1 MTAATMEL
9 TQSTGN
15 ALRLADARREWPSRM
30 LVWSVIA
37 AGAVV
42 SITQWPTQF
51 PNPTLV
57 ALLLASS
64 MLLALLKLQLPLSNG
79 HATISMAY
87 AVDFAALLLC
97 GADVAMVIAALAVV
111 VQCSFR
117 NAHPQ
122 PLVRTLYSV
131 ATVAVSVQA
140 AGGIW
145 WFLSGDLG
153 PLGITTTV
161 APMLAT
167 ATGYFVINTALIAL
181 AISLTAGTSPMR
193 TWHSEFLWSAPSCI
207 LSAFAGTILAIVIAQ
222 GNYAMLLMAAAPVY
236 VSLRAYRTSI
246 DRIEAERRHA
256 STLASM
262 VVTTQQALSR
272 ATASEAAL
280 SAEKERV
287 AQERTRLA
295 ITLKA
300 INEAVIT
307 VDAAERVLLLNDSAA
322 AMAQTASAEVI
333 DQKVSSLFASIGVA
347 PETYAD
353 TLDKLRNSREVIQAR
368 WVMDSPARVLD
379 VTATPMRDAD
389 HRLAGVV
396 WVLRD
401 VTDATQMEYERSKAG
416 RLESL
421 GVLAGGLAHDFN
433 NILMGV
439 VGNLSI
445 ARTMVQDNPVLFER
459 LCHAEAACVRARGV
473 TAQLLTFSKGGA
485 PVKTTA
491 SIEELVVECSR
502 FALSGSSVAARFN
515 VEPDLWTAQLDT
527 VQISQVV
534 HNIVLNAVQAMP
546 NGGSI
551 DISFRNVRVPGA
563 ADVPDLPTG
572 IYVCVSFH
580 DQGPGIPADQLG
592 HIFEP
597 YFTTKQMGSGLGLAI
612 SSSIVRAHG
621 GALAVSSSPEMIG
634 ARFDVYL
641 PATCIRL
648 TSPVIALPTPEVR
661 HNGSVLLMDDD
672 AAVSEVASD
681 MLQSLGYTTTA
692 AFHGQDAI
700 DRVAAAEAAGTQYDL
715 IILDLTVPGGMGGKE
730 TVPHLRALNPNLAIV
745 VTSGYADNG
754 VLSDYAT
761 YGFDGV
767 LPKPFSI
774 ADLRV
779 TIEQT
784 LVRRQLPIAMAR
796 RLSAECGRETAPC

>member
-1 MTAATMEL
+1 MTAATMPLSQTASE
-9 TQSTGN
+9 TMD
-15 ALRLADARREWPSRM
+15 LADVRRHWLSQVLIWTVITSGIGLGIAR
-30 LVWSVIA
+30 
-37 AGAVV
+37 
-42 SITQWPTQF
+42 WPTAL

-57 ALLLASS
+57 LLLLGAST
-64 MLLALLKLQLPLSNG
+64 MLATVKLRLPLTSG
-79 HATISMAY
+79 HATISISY

-97 GADVAMVIAALAVV
+97 GADVTTVIAAIAVV

-117 NAHPQ
+117 TALPQ
-122 PLVRTLYSV
+122 PPIRTLYSV
-131 ATVAVSVQA
+131 ATVTLAVQA
-140 AGGIW
+140 SGAIW
-145 WFLSGDLG
+145 SVLGGDLG
-153 PLGITTTV
+153 PLGVSTTLV
-161 APMLAT
+161 PMLAT
-167 ATGYFVINTALIAL
+167 ALGYFLVNTSLIAF
-181 AISLTAGTSPMR
+181 AIGLTSGVSPLRM
-193 TWHSEFLWSAPSCI
+193 WHAEFLWSAPNCI
-207 LSAFAGTILAIVIAQ
+207 MSAFAGTILAIVVEN
-222 GNYAMLLMAAAPVY
+222 GSYTMLLMALAPVY

-280 SAEKERV
+280 SAEKEHV
-287 AQERTRLA
+287 AIERARLA
-295 ITLKA
+295 VTLKA

-307 VDAAERVLLLNDSAA
+307 VDATDRVLLLNESAA
-322 AMAQTASAEVI
+322 AMAQCPSGEAI
-333 DQKVSSLFASIGVA
+333 DRPVGVLFASIGV
-347 PETYAD
+347 PFEKYTETVEQ
-353 TLDKLRNSREVIQAR
+353 LRQTHESLQVR
-368 WVMDSPARVLD
+368 WVVDTSGRVLD

-389 HRLAGVV
+389 QRLAGVV

-401 VTDATQMEYERSKAG
+401 VTDATQMEFERSKAG

-445 ARTMVQDNPVLFER
+445 ARTMVRDDPRLFER

-491 SIEELVVECSR
+491 SIEELVVECAR
-502 FALSGSSVAARFN
+502 FALSGSPVAARFK
-515 VEPDLWTAQLDT
+515 VDPDLWTAQLDT

-534 HNIVLNAVQAMP
+534 QNIVLNAVQAMP
-546 NGGSI
+546 GGGTI
-551 DISFRNVRVPGA
+551 DISFRNVRIPGA
-563 ADVPDLPTG
+563 IEVPDLPPG
-572 IYVCVSFH
+572 IYVCVSFK
-580 DQGPGIPADQLG
+580 DQGPGIPAGQLE

-621 GALAVSSSPEMIG
+621 GAMTATSSPDEIG

-641 PATCIRL
+641 PATCIKV
-648 TSPVIALPTPEVR
+648 TTPVLALPMPEVR
-661 HNGSVLLMDDD
+661 HNGRVLLMDDD

-681 MLQSLGYTTTA
+681 MLQSLGYTTTTA
-692 AFHGQDAI
+692 CHGQEAI
-700 DRVAAAEAAGTQYDL
+700 DRVAAAEAEGSPYDL
-715 IILDLTVPGGMGGKE
+715 VILDLTVPGGMGGKE
-730 TVPHLRALNPNLAIV
+730 TVPHLRALNPDLAIV

-754 VLSDYAT
+754 VLSDYT
-761 YGFDGV
+761 KYGFDGV

-774 ADLRV
+774 ADLNV
-779 TIEQT
+779 TIEHT
-784 LVRRQLPIAMAR
+784 LTRRQRPNAKPTGLRAAAAIH
-796 RLSAECGRETAPC
+796 

>member
-1 MTAATMEL
+1 MTAAAMEL
-9 TQSTGN
+9 TQSAG
-15 ALRLADARREWPSRM
+15 AGHLAEVRREWQTKAV
-30 LVWSVIA
+30 VWSVIA
-37 AGAVV
+37 TGAAVV
-42 SITQWPTQF
+42 LLQWPTEIQ
-51 PNPTLV
+51 NPALV
-57 ALLLASS
+57 AVLLASS

-97 GADVAMVIAALAVV
+97 GADVAMVIAGLAVV

-117 NAHPQ
+117 NAMPQ
-122 PLVRTLYSV
+122 PLVRTLFSV
-131 ATVAVSVQA
+131 ATVVICVQS
-140 AGGIW
+140 AGAIW

-153 PLGITTTV
+153 PLGISTTV

-167 ATGYFVINTALIAL
+167 ATGYFLVNSALISIAV
-181 AISLTAGTSPMR
+181 SLTAGTSTLR
-193 TWHSEFLWSAPSCI
+193 TWHTEFLWSAPSCI
-207 LSAFAGTILAIVIAQ
+207 MSAFAGTILAIVYSH
-222 GNYAMLLMAAAPVY
+222 GSYAMLLMAVAPVY

-262 VVTTQQALSR
+262 VVTTQQALER

-280 SAEKERV
+280 SAEKEYV
-287 AQERTRLA
+287 AVERARLA
-295 ITLKA
+295 VTLKA
-300 INEAVIT
+300 ISEAVIT
-307 VDAAERVLLLNDSAA
+307 VDATGRVLLLNESAA
-322 AMAQTASAEVI
+322 AMAHCPSGEAI
-333 DQKVSSLFASIGVA
+333 DRPVGVLFASIGVA
-347 PETYAD
+347 FESYTA
-353 TLDKLRNSREVIQAR
+353 TIEQLRQTHESIQVR
-368 WVMDSPARVLD
+368 WVMDSPARVLE

-389 HRLAGVV
+389 QKLAGVV

-401 VTDATQMEYERSKAG
+401 VTDATQMEFERSKAG

-445 ARTMVQDNPVLFER
+445 ARTMVEDNPRLFER

-491 SIEELVVECSR
+491 SIEELVEECAR
-502 FALSGSSVAARFN
+502 FALSGSPVAARFN

-546 NGGSI
+546 DGGSI
-551 DISFRNVRVPGA
+551 DISFKNVRVPGA
-563 ADVPDLPTG
+563 TEVPDLAPG
-572 IYVCVSFH
+572 IYVCVSFQ
-580 DQGPGIPADQLG
+580 DQGPGIPSDQLG

-621 GALAVSSSPEMIG
+621 GAMVATSAAETGG

-641 PATCIRL
+641 PAACIRVA
-648 TSPVIALPTPEVR
+648 SPVVALPVPDVR
-661 HNGSVLLMDDD
+661 HNGRVLLMDDD

-700 DRVAAAEAAGTQYDL
+700 DRVAAAEAQGAQYDL

-730 TVPHLRALNPNLAIV
+730 TVPHLRALNPDLAIV

-754 VLSDYAT
+754 VLSDYSK

-784 LVRRQLPIAMAR
+784 LVRRGLPSKAALGTDR
-796 RLSAECGRETAPC
+796 VPSSN

>member
-1 MTAATMEL
+1 MTTMALELAQATAG
-9 TQSTGN
+9 TGHVT
-15 ALRLADARREWPSRM
+15 DDRRHWATHA

-37 AGAVV
+37 TGAVIGV
-42 SITQWPTQF
+42 SQWPTQF
-51 PNPTLV
+51 PAPGLTI
-57 ALLLASS
+57 LLLAGST
-64 MLLALLKLQLPLSNG
+64 LLSLLKLQLPLSNG

-97 GADVAMVIAALAVV
+97 GPDVAMYIAAIAVV

-117 NAHPQ
+117 TALPQ
-122 PLVRTLYSV
+122 PPVRTLYSIASV
-131 ATVAVSVQA
+131 MVSVQS
-140 AGGIW
+140 AGAIW
-145 WFLSGDLG
+145 SFLSGDLG
-153 PLGITTTV
+153 PLGIATTLV
-161 APMLAT
+161 PMLITAT
-167 ATGYFVINTALIAL
+167 AYFVVNTALIAL
-181 AISLTAGTSPMR
+181 AISVTSGASPAR
-193 TWHSEFLWSAPSCI
+193 TWQTEFLWSAPNCI
-207 LSAFAGTILAIVIAQ
+207 LSAFAGTILAIVIQ
-222 GNYAMLLMAAAPVY
+222 HGTYAMLLLAFAPLY

-246 DRIEAERRHA
+246 ERIETERRHA
-256 STLASM
+256 DTLASM

-287 AQERTRLA
+287 ALERTRLA
-295 ITLKA
+295 ITLKT
-300 INEAVIT
+300 ITEAVIT
-307 VDAAERVLLLNDSAA
+307 VDANDRVLLMNESAA
-322 AMAQTASAEVI
+322 AMANRPSGVI
-333 DQKVSSLFASIGVA
+333 IDTPVEDMFASIGV
-347 PETYAD
+347 PRDSYASAI
-353 TLDKLRNSREVIQAR
+353 DKLHQTSESIQAR

-401 VTDATQMEYERSKAG
+401 VTDATQMEFERSKAG

-433 NILMGV
+433 NMLMGV
-439 VGNLSI
+439 VGNLSM
-445 ARTMVQDNPVLFER
+445 ARTMVGSDNPRLFER

-491 SIEELVVECSR
+491 SIEELVVECTR
-502 FALSGSSVAARFN
+502 FALSGSPVAARFN

-546 NGGSI
+546 NGGAI
-551 DISFRNVRVPGA
+551 DIGFKNVRVPGI
-563 ADVPDLPTG
+563 ADNPGLAPG

-580 DQGPGIPADQLG
+580 DYGPGIPSEQLG

-621 GALAVSSSPEMIG
+621 GTMTVSSSPDAIG

-641 PATCIRL
+641 PATCVRL
-648 TSPVIALPTPEVR
+648 VTPVITEAAPDVR
-661 HNGSVLLMDDD
+661 HNGQVLLMDDD

-681 MLQSLGYTTTA
+681 MLQTLGYTTTTA
-692 AFHGQDAI
+692 IHGQDAI
-700 DRVAAAEAAGTQYDL
+700 DRVAAAEAAGTPYDL
-715 IILDLTVPGGMGGKE
+715 VILDLTVPGGMGGKE
-730 TVPHLRALNPNLAIV
+730 TVPHLRALNPDLAIV

-754 VLSDYAT
+754 VLSDYT
-761 YGFDGV
+761 KYGFDGV

-774 ADLRV
+774 AELRV

-784 LVRRQLPIAMAR
+784 LVRRQLPAR
-796 RLSAECGRETAPC
+796 AEVAALRGTVR